1 MLRALPN
8 INRKSGYPI
17 VNMGYDTKTPKYCC
31 GSVVDNQCKDGD
43 PFTIGNGAVI
53 PEVAALA
60 GYVKASAITD
70 TTCSNSLS
78 ITTSSNSASTA
89 ITACPT
95 STGDNTSPSSHDLA
109 IGVGVGVPLGVIA
122 LASIVWALWE
132 RRRRLLVNISINIW
146 RTAYINHILRSSRL
160 DKQGRH
166 RSWTA
171 TGVQNELDIGS
182 VR

>member
-1 MLRALPN
+1 MSAYQTACAICRGLIQMPSRVEARTSIEKAATRSSIL
-8 INRKSGYPI
+8 
-17 VNMGYDTKTPKYCC
+17 GYDTKTPKYCC

-95 STGDNTSPSSHDLA
+95 STGDNTSPPSSHDLA

-132 RRRRLLVNISINIW
+132 RRQTKHARLEESMP
-146 RTAYINHILRSSRL
+146 
-160 DKQGRH
+160 
-166 RSWTA
+166 A
-171 TGVQNELDIGS
+171 T
-182 VR
+182 

>member
-1 MLRALPN
+1 
-8 INRKSGYPI
+8 
-17 VNMGYDTKTPKYCC
+17 MGYDTKTPKYCC

-70 TTCSNSLS
+70 T
-78 ITTSSNSASTA
+78 
-89 ITACPT
+89 TACPT

>member
-1 MLRALPN
+1 MCLDERMEPQTAATSKMSAYQTACAICRTN

-132 RRRRLLVNISINIW
+132 RRQTKHARLEESMP
-146 RTAYINHILRSSRL
+146 
-160 DKQGRH
+160 
-166 RSWTA
+166 A
-171 TGVQNELDIGS
+171 T
-182 VR
+182 